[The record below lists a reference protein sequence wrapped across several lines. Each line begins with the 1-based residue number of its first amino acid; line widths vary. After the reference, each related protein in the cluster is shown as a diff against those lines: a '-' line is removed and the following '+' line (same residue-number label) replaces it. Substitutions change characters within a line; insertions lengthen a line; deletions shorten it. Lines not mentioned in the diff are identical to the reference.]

1 MGYVETLLEH
11 PMTTQSLADVQG
23 PFDVLVV
30 GGGITGAGVARD
42 AARRGLRVLLVEQS
56 DVASGTSSRSSKLVH
71 GGLRYLE
78 QGELSLV
85 FEAVAERRILLDI
98 APHLVRPMPFLL
110 PVFSDSRRGMF
121 TINIGMWL
129 YDGLSLFRSPKLHK
143 SLSQKRV
150 RAAEPELRHDGL
162 KGAQVYYDCATDDA
176 RLTLETVLDAV
187 RHGATVLT
195 HTRVERWIT
204 EGGRVMGCAL
214 KDQLTGEETEVSASV
229 AVNAT
234 GPWSDTVRGQ
244 GAAVSDPRMRPT
256 KGVHIVVNASRLK
269 LSHAVCCM
277 HPDDGRVFF
286 TIPWGDQTYIGTTD
300 TDFEGD
306 PSDVYADL
314 SDVDYLLKATNDYFP
329 GCGITHDD
337 VISTWAGVRPL
348 VSDEQAENESAV
360 SREHSLVCEPNG
372 VVTIAG
378 GKLTTYR
385 KMAEE
390 VVDLVV
396 SELRDKDAH
405 MEDLPSPETE
415 IDPLPGAVGWPERG
429 GKKQIISAVQDF
441 SEGLITKATAKHLV
455 AVLGMRAIDLAE
467 RVAADE
473 GAAAP
478 LVQGRPEILGQ
489 VDWAVSVELAR
500 TVTDVMMR
508 RTQLYYRDADQ
519 GLGAVQVVADRMAK
533 HLGWSED
540 EAAAQAAAYREE
552 VERSRRWRNELTD

>member
-1 MGYVETLLEH
+1 M
-11 PMTTQSLADVQG
+11 
-23 PFDVLVV
+23 
-30 GGGITGAGVARD
+30 
-42 AARRGLRVLLVEQS
+42 
-56 DVASGTSSRSSKLVH
+56 
-71 GGLRYLE
+71 
-78 QGELSLV
+78 
-85 FEAVAERRILLDI
+85 AERRVLLDI

-129 YDGLSLFRSPKLHK
+129 YDGLSLFRSPKLHQ
-143 SLSQKRV
+143 SLSRKECVPR
-150 RAAEPELRHDGL
+150 EPDLRHDGL

-187 RHGATVLT
+187 RRRDRPDPHSGRALDDGERARDGLCAEGPAHGEKAEVTAT
-195 HTRVERWIT
+195 
-204 EGGRVMGCAL
+204 
-214 KDQLTGEETEVSASV
+214 V

-234 GPWSDTVRGQ
+234 GPWSDTVRGD
-244 GAAVSDPRMRPT
+244 GDRVGDPRMRPT
-256 KGVHIVVNASRLK
+256 KGVHIVVNSSRLK
-269 LSHAVCCM
+269 LAHAVCCM

-286 TIPWGDQTYIGTTD
+286 TIPWGEQTYIGTTD

-306 PSDVYADL
+306 PGDVYADL
-314 SDVDYLLKATNDYFP
+314 SDVDYLLKATNNYFP
-329 GCGITHDD
+329 DRNIRHED

-348 VSDEQAENESAV
+348 VGDEEAENESAV

-396 SELRDKDAH
+396 SELGERGGSIDELQA
-405 MEDLPSPETE
+405 PETE
-415 IDPLPGAVGWPERG
+415 TDPLPGAVGWPERG
-429 GKKQIISAVQDF
+429 GEKQIVSAVQDY
-441 SEGLITKATAKHLV
+441 SEGLISRATAKHLV

-467 RVAADE
+467 RVATAPDT
-473 GAAAP
+473 AAP

-489 VDWAVSVELAR
+489 VDWAVTVELAR

-519 GLGAVQVVADRMAK
+519 GLGAVQVVASRMGEL
-533 HLGWSED
+533 LGWTEE
-540 EAAAQAAAYREE
+540 EAAAQAAAYVEE
-552 VERSRRWRNELTD
+552 VERSRRWRNRLTD

>member
-1 MGYVETLLEH
+1 
-11 PMTTQSLADVQG
+11 MTTQSLSDVRG
-23 PFDVLVV
+23 PFDLLVV

-42 AARRGLRVLLVEQS
+42 AARRGLNVLLVEQS
-56 DVASGTSSRSSKLVH
+56 DLASGTSSRSSKLVH

-85 FEAVAERRILLDI
+85 FESVAERRILLDI

-143 SLSQKRV
+143 SLSRKRV
-150 RAAEPELRHDGL
+150 RAAEPDLRHDGL

-187 RHGATVLT
+187 RHGAKVLT
-195 HTRVERWIT
+195 HTRVERWLMT
-204 EGGRVMGCAL
+204 DGRVTGCAL
-214 KDQLTGEETEVSASV
+214 KDQLTGEKSEVTAAV
-229 AVNAT
+229 AINAT
-234 GPWSDTVRGQ
+234 GPWSDTVRGD
-244 GAAVSDPRMRPT
+244 GETVNDPRMRPT
-256 KGVHIVVNASRLK
+256 KGVHIVLNASRLK

-306 PSDVYADL
+306 PGEVYAER

-329 GCGITHDD
+329 GRDIGHDD

-348 VSDEQAENESAV
+348 VGDEEAENESAV

-390 VVDLVV
+390 VVDLAV
-396 SELRDKDAH
+396 SELGDRGINVDA
-405 MEDLPSPETE
+405 LRRPETE
-415 IDPLPGAVGWPERG
+415 IDPLPGAVGWPERE
-429 GKKQIISAVQDF
+429 GKKQIVSAVQD
-441 SEGLITKATAKHLV
+441 SAEGLINKATSKHLV

-467 RVAADE
+467 RIAADPDS
-473 GAAAP
+473 AAP
-478 LVQGRPEILGQ
+478 LVPGRPEVLGQ

-508 RTQLYYRDADQ
+508 RTQLYYRDVDQ
-519 GLGAVQVVADRMAK
+519 GLGAVQTVADRMAK
-533 HLGWSED
+533 HLGWSEA
-540 EAAAQAAAYREE
+540 ETAAQAAAYREE
-552 VERSRRWRNELTD
+552 VDRSRRWRSELTD

>member
-1 MGYVETLLEH
+1 
-11 PMTTQSLADVQG
+11 MTTQSLSELRG

-42 AARRGLRVLLVEQS
+42 AARRGLNVLLVEQS
-56 DVASGTSSRSSKLVH
+56 DLASGTSSRSSKLVH

-85 FEAVAERRILLDI
+85 FEAVAERRVLLDI
-98 APHLVRPMPFLL
+98 APHLVRPLPFLL

-143 SLSQKRV
+143 SLSRKRV
-150 RAAEPELRHDGL
+150 RAAEPDLRHDGL

-187 RHGATVLT
+187 RYGATVLT
-195 HTRVERWIT
+195 HTRVERWLT
-204 EGGRVMGCAL
+204 ENGRVTGCAL
-214 KDQLTGEETEVSASV
+214 KDQLTDEEVEVSCTV

-234 GPWSDTVRGQ
+234 GPWSDTVRGD
-244 GAAVSDPRMRPT
+244 GDAVSDPRMRPT

-306 PSDVYADL
+306 PGHVYADL

-329 GCGITHDD
+329 GQDITHED

-348 VSDEQAENESAV
+348 VGDEEAENESSV
-360 SREHSLVCEPNG
+360 SREHSLVREPNG

-396 SELRDKDAH
+396 TELDAKGTSV
-405 MEDLPSPETE
+405 DGLQASETE
-415 IDPLPGAVGWPERG
+415 TDPLPGAVGWPERG
-429 GKKQIISAVQDF
+429 GKKQIVSAVQDF
-441 SEGLITKATAKHLV
+441 SEGLINKVTAKHLV
-455 AVLGMRAIDLAE
+455 SVLGMRAIDLAE
-467 RVAADE
+467 RVAADPD
-473 GAAAP
+473 AAAP

-508 RTQLYYRDADQ
+508 RTQLYYRDDEQ
-519 GLGAVQVVADRMAK
+519 GIAAVQVVAGRMAN

-540 EAAAQAAAYREE
+540 EAAAQAAAYLEE
-552 VERSRRWRNELTD
+552 VERSRRWRSELTD

>member
-1 MGYVETLLEH
+1 
-11 PMTTQSLADVQG
+11 MTTQALSDVRG
-23 PFDVLVV
+23 PFDVLIV

-56 DVASGTSSRSSKLVH
+56 DLASGTSSRSSKLVH

-78 QGELSLV
+78 QGELALV
-85 FEAVAERRILLDI
+85 FESVAERRVLLDI

-129 YDGLSLFRSPKLHK
+129 YDGLSLFRSPKLHQ
-143 SLSQKRV
+143 SLSRKRV
-150 RAAEPELRHDGL
+150 RAAEPDLRHDGL

-195 HTRVERWIT
+195 HTRVERWTT
-204 EGGRVMGCAL
+204 ENGRVTGCAL
-214 KDQLTGEETEVSASV
+214 KDQLSGEEAEVTATV

-234 GPWSDTVRGQ
+234 GPWSDTVRGD
-244 GAAVSDPRMRPT
+244 GDTVSDPRMRPT

-269 LSHAVCCM
+269 LAHAVCCM

-286 TIPWGDQTYIGTTD
+286 TIPWGEQTYIGTTD

-306 PSDVYADL
+306 PGDVYADL
-314 SDVDYLLKATNDYFP
+314 SDVDYLLKATNNYFP
-329 GCGITHDD
+329 GRNIGHED

-348 VSDEQAENESAV
+348 VGDEEAENESAV

-396 SELRDKDAH
+396 SELGERGGSIGELRA
-405 MEDLPSPETE
+405 PETE
-415 IDPLPGAVGWPERG
+415 TDPLPGAVGWPERG
-429 GKKQIISAVQDF
+429 GEKQIVSTVQDY
-441 SEGLITKATAKHLV
+441 SEGLINRATAKHLV

-467 RVAADE
+467 RVAAAPDT
-473 GAAAP
+473 AAP

-489 VDWAVSVELAR
+489 VDWAVTVELAR

-508 RTQLYYRDADQ
+508 RTQLYYRDTDQ
-519 GLGAVQVVADRMAK
+519 GLGAVQVVASRMAEL
-533 HLGWSED
+533 LGWTEE
-540 EAAAQAAAYREE
+540 EAAAQAAAYSEE

>member
-1 MGYVETLLEH
+1 
-11 PMTTQSLADVQG
+11 MTTQALSDVRG
-23 PFDVLVV
+23 PFDVLIV

-56 DVASGTSSRSSKLVH
+56 DLASGTSSRSSKLVH

-78 QGELSLV
+78 QGELALV
-85 FEAVAERRILLDI
+85 FESVAERRVLLDI

-129 YDGLSLFRSPKLHK
+129 YDGLSLFRSPKLHQ
-143 SLSQKRV
+143 SLSRKRV
-150 RAAEPELRHDGL
+150 RAAEPDLRHDGL

-195 HTRVERWIT
+195 HTRVERWTTVI
-204 EGGRVMGCAL
+204 GGVTGCA
-214 KDQLTGEETEVSASV
+214 KDQLTGEEAEVTATV

-234 GPWSDTVRGQ
+234 GPWSDTVRGD
-244 GAAVSDPRMRPT
+244 GDTVGDPRMRPT

-269 LSHAVCCM
+269 LAHAVAACT
-277 HPDDGRVFF
+277 R
-286 TIPWGDQTYIGTTD
+286 TTD
-300 TDFEGD
+300 GCSSPFRGESRPTSARRTPTSRVTRGRLRR
-306 PSDVYADL
+306 PVRP
-314 SDVDYLLKATNDYFP
+314 DYLLKATNNYFP
-329 GCGITHDD
+329 GRNIGHED

-348 VSDEQAENESAV
+348 VGDEEAENESAV

-396 SELRDKDAH
+396 SELGERGGSIGELRA
-405 MEDLPSPETE
+405 PETE
-415 IDPLPGAVGWPERG
+415 TDPLPGAVGWPERG
-429 GKKQIISAVQDF
+429 GEKQIVSTVQDY
-441 SEGLITKATAKHLV
+441 SEGLINRATAKHLV

-467 RVAADE
+467 RVAAAPDT
-473 GAAAP
+473 AAP

-489 VDWAVSVELAR
+489 VDWAVTVELAR

-519 GLGAVQVVADRMAK
+519 GLGAVQAVASRMGEL
-533 HLGWSED
+533 LGWTEE
-540 EAAAQAAAYREE
+540 EAAAQAAAYSEE